1 MHVFMGRA
9 AKLLEVHPNTVRNL
23 IMRGELIPRK
33 NEIGYYEFCLDELL
47 EVKRKR
53 ERERSRNSQKG
64 GTIGSDHPTHE

>member
-23 IMRGELIPRK
+23 IRRGELTARR
-33 NEIGYYEFCLDELL
+33 NEIGYYEFCLDELF

-53 ERERSRNSQKG
+53 EVERSRDPQKG
-64 GTIGSDHPTHE
+64 EKYARSN